1 MVGMS
6 SKECN
11 RALSMAS
18 DLKPFISPALKYHS
32 YCQRKWKTDMKIR
45 FKMAKVGIGAVALK
59 EFLPPFFSSFFI
71 LWNIFQFA
79 FKFIILSTKCE
90 ILNRIKNLFQY
101 RPLKAWIDHQID
113 GHLNKNGIFLHIRV
127 ACTRSYLKSE

>member
-59 EFLPPFFSSFFI
+59 EFLPPFFSSFFYSMKY
-71 LWNIFQFA
+71 FSVCF
-79 FKFIILSTKCE
+79 
-90 ILNRIKNLFQY
+90 
-101 RPLKAWIDHQID
+101 
-113 GHLNKNGIFLHIRV
+113 
-127 ACTRSYLKSE
+127 

>member
-32 YCQRKWKTDMKIR
+32 YCQRKLKTDMKIR
-45 FKMAKVGIGAVALK
+45 FKIAEVGIGSVVALK
-59 EFLPPFFSSFFI
+59 EFLPPFFSSFF
-71 LWNIFQFA
+71 
-79 FKFIILSTKCE
+79 
-90 ILNRIKNLFQY
+90 
-101 RPLKAWIDHQID
+101 
-113 GHLNKNGIFLHIRV
+113 FL
-127 ACTRSYLKSE
+127 